1 MGRFIFTSEVKALK
15 KTALITGAT
24 GGIGREITL
33 ALWKNGY
40 KVIIN
45 YDKNEKM
52 AKELADIT
60 GGKAVKADVSEF
72 SEVERMFA
80 EAGDVDV
87 LVNNAGIALPQMP
100 FDSVSPDEAR
110 KVFDI
115 NFFGVFNC
123 CKAVAPIF
131 IHKKAGKIIN
141 ISSVWGNVGASCEAV
156 YSASKSA
163 ITGFTK
169 SLAKELGPSGIT
181 VNQIS
186 PGFIKTKMNEHLAQD
201 VVEEIE
207 NEIPLGRIGTPED
220 VAKAVLFLADNDYI
234 TGTDIVIDGG
244 WTI

>member
-1 MGRFIFTSEVKALK
+1 MK

-33 ALWKNGY
+33 CLWKNGFDV
-40 KVIIN
+40 VIHYN
-45 YDKNEKM
+45 KDEKT
-52 AKELADIT
+52 AKELAEIT
-60 GGKAVKADVSEF
+60 GGRAFKAEVSNF
-72 SEVERMFA
+72 
-80 EAGDVDV
+80 EAVSDMVQEIGDIDV

-100 FDSVSPDEAR
+100 FDAVAEDDAKR
-110 KVFDI
+110 VFDI

-123 CKAVAPIF
+123 SKAVAPIF
-131 IHKKAGKIIN
+131 IRKKQGKIIN

-163 ITGFTK
+163 VTGFTK

-201 VVEEIE
+201 IIAEIE

-220 VAKAVLFLADNDYI
+220 VAKAVLFLTENDYI

>member
-1 MGRFIFTSEVKALK
+1 MGRFIFTLEVKALK

-40 KVIIN
+40 EVIIN
-45 YDKNEKM
+45 YNKNEKM
-52 AKELADIT
+52 AKELAGIT
-60 GGKAVKADVSEF
+60 GGKAVKADVSEL

-131 IHKKAGKIIN
+131 IHKKQGKIIN

-201 VVEEIE
+201 AVEEIE

-234 TGTDIVIDGG
+234 TGTDIVIDGV

>member
-1 MGRFIFTSEVKALK
+1 MK

-33 ALWKNGY
+33 CLWENGY
-40 KVIIN
+40 EVILN
-45 YDKNEKM
+45 YNKNDEM
-52 AKELADIT
+52 AKELINLT
-60 GGKAVKADVSEF
+60 GGKAFKVDVSDYEA
-72 SEVERMFA
+72 VERMIA
-80 EAGDVDV
+80 EAGDIDI

-100 FDSVSPDEAR
+100 FDAVSVEDAKR
-110 KVFDI
+110 VFDI

-123 CKAVAPIF
+123 SKAVAPVF
-131 IHKKAGKIIN
+131 IKKKQGKIIN

-207 NEIPLGRIGTPED
+207 KEIPLGKTGTPRD
-220 VAKAVLFLADNDYI
+220 VAKAVLFLIDNDYI
-234 TGTDIVIDGG
+234 TGTDIVVDGG

>member
-1 MGRFIFTSEVKALK
+1 MK

-33 ALWKNGY
+33 CLWEKGY
-40 KVIIN
+40 EVILN
-45 YDKNEKM
+45 YNKNEEM
-52 AKELADIT
+52 AKELINLT
-60 GGKAVKADVSEF
+60 GGKAFKVDVSDYEA
-72 SEVERMFA
+72 VERMIA
-80 EAGDVDV
+80 EAGDIDI

-100 FDSVSPDEAR
+100 FDAVSVEDAKR
-110 KVFDI
+110 VFDI

-123 CKAVAPIF
+123 SKAVAPVF
-131 IHKKAGKIIN
+131 IKKKQGKIIN

-207 NEIPLGRIGTPED
+207 KEIPLGKTGTPRD
-220 VAKAVLFLADNDYI
+220 VAKAVLFLIDNDYI
-234 TGTDIVIDGG
+234 TGTDIVVDGG

>member
-1 MGRFIFTSEVKALK
+1 MK

-33 ALWKNGY
+33 CLWENGY
-40 KVIIN
+40 EVILN
-45 YDKNEKM
+45 YNKNEEM
-52 AKELADIT
+52 AKELINLT
-60 GGKAVKADVSEF
+60 GGKAFKVDVSDYEA
-72 SEVERMFA
+72 VERMIA
-80 EAGDVDV
+80 EAGDIDI

-100 FDSVSPDEAR
+100 FDAVSVEDAKR
-110 KVFDI
+110 VFDI

-123 CKAVAPIF
+123 SKAVAPVF
-131 IHKKAGKIIN
+131 IKKKQGKIIN

-207 NEIPLGRIGTPED
+207 KEIPLGKTGTPRD
-220 VAKAVLFLADNDYI
+220 VAKAVLFLIDNDYI
-234 TGTDIVIDGG
+234 TGTDIVVDGG

>member
-1 MGRFIFTSEVKALK
+1 MGRFIFTPEVETLK

-24 GGIGREITL
+24 GGIGKEITL

-40 KVIIN
+40 DVIIN
-45 YDKNEKM
+45 YNNNEKQ
-52 AKELADIT
+52 AKELAEIT
-60 GGKAVKADVSEF
+60 GGRAFKADVSEF
-72 SEVERMFA
+72 
-80 EAGDVDV
+80 EAVSAMVKEIGDIDL

-100 FDSVSPDEAR
+100 FDAVSLDEAK

-123 CKAVAPIF
+123 SKAVAPVF
-131 IHKKAGKIIN
+131 IRKKQGKIIN

-201 VVEEIE
+201 IVKEIE